1 MIPSFTAI
9 ILLSSPLFVFTS
21 QGSGTSSFRVAT
33 RSQTQ
38 IEEIKN
44 LSSYLERG
52 CRNCLWRN
60 TKRGN
65 AHAFLCKVPS
75 PLKLPTFRSTTALQR
90 CKLIYAFE
98 GGLRGF
104 GGTAARTFPISS
116 RTMSV
121 QSEEISH
128 SLTKNAVYYTLSP
141 PQKQAARKLSFR
153 ARLSRSNRFY
163 CTMPRSSASISY
175 K

>member
-1 MIPSFTAI
+1 M
-9 ILLSSPLFVFTS
+9 VFTS
-21 QGSGTSSFRVAT
+21 QGSGISSFRVAT
-33 RSQTQ
+33 RNQTR
-38 IEEIKN
+38 IEKIKN

-52 CRNCLWRN
+52 CENYPDRN

-65 AHAFLCKVPS
+65 ADAFLYKAPS
-75 PLKLPTFRSTTALQR
+75 ILKLLTFLSTTTLQR

-104 GGTAARTFPISS
+104 GGTAACTILISS

-121 QSEEISH
+121 QSREISH
-128 SLTKNAVYYTLSP
+128 SLTKNAVYYTPSS
-141 PQKQAARKLSFR
+141 PQKQAARKFSLRAIPSF
-153 ARLSRSNRFY
+153 SNIFY
-163 CTMPRSSASISY
+163 CAMPRSSASISY